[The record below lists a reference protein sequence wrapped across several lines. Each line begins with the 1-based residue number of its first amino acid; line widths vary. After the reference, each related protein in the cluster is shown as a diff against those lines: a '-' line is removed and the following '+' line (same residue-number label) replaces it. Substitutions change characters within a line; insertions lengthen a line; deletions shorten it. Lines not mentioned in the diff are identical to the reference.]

1 MSVPVLDKMRAGV
14 RVAGHLVHHSGV
26 SQKAVDKGSL
36 VAVENVLLQDGM
48 DMQSREVLGQNVPR
62 VRHVLLVLRRLKRQ
76 LFKTH
81 PLPVVRTHRVTTHP
95 VRLSV
100 RCHTVRAL
108 LRVLAWIHGADAM
121 QAQANA

>member
-81 PLPVVRTHRVTTHP
+81 PLPVVTTHP

-108 LRVLAWIHGADAM
+108 LRVLAWIHGVDAM